1 MLLAD
6 YRKRLLSGEHRKF
19 SHQRNEVGS
28 LGLGRSTSSRLRQE
42 RSSLSPWIC
51 PSIPSGRSCCKTGF
65 VVHFRESPSVSN
77 AARVKEICHQPDIA
91 GFWSLESKYNSS
103 LEFLCTCLRVC
114 LSVCFAGH
122 LSGLSVHVSFLLS
135 VIVGLLGTCKCACM
149 CRKQQRA
156 QGMWSDICTYMYIYT
171 CSSSSHCGQM

>member
-6 YRKRLLSGEHRKF
+6 YRKRLLSGERRKF
-19 SHQRNEVGS
+19 SHQRNEVES

-51 PSIPSGRSCCKTGF
+51 PSIPSGQSCCKTGF
-65 VVHFRESPSVSN
+65 VVRFRESPSVSS

-91 GFWSLESKYNSS
+91 GFWSLESKYSPS
-103 LEFLCTCLRVC
+103 LEFMCTCLHVC

-122 LSGLSVHVSFLLS
+122 LSGLSVHVAFLLS
-135 VIVGLLGTCKCACM
+135 VNVGLLGTCKCTCTCTCM
-149 CRKQQRA
+149 CRKQQWA
-156 QGMWSDICTYMYIYT
+156 HCMQSDNLYVHVYLYM
-171 CSSSSHCGQM
+171 